1 MLPVLLIFVV
11 ILFALSIWLFLMY
24 RQAKDIRLVETDL
37 YLKDWPAGF
46 EGIRILFVS
55 DLHREVVPEKIK
67 AELKKKT
74 IDLVLFGGDLVVKDD
89 SFDRVLEEIR
99 FMASLAPSYFVWGN
113 HDYEADYRHF
123 DQLLRSNGIGV
134 LDNRAVLFEVGED
147 NVWLIGVDDA
157 TKGRD
162 DLEFALGDIDQP
174 GFRLLLCHNPTII
187 KRLEKQHQIGL
198 VLCGHTHGGQV
209 VLPWIGPITGINSFF
224 KTYCSGQYQ
233 LLDGETTLFIGN
245 GVGTSHAPLRWGAK
259 PAVYVLTLRKRMD

>member
-174 GFRLLLCHNPTII
+174 ASAFYFATIRPSLSVWRSNT
-187 KRLEKQHQIGL
+187 KSDSFSAGTRMADKLSCLGL
-198 VLCGHTHGGQV
+198 VRSPGSILFLRHTVQAS
-209 VLPWIGPITGINSFF
+209 IS
-224 KTYCSGQYQ
+224 C
-233 LLDGETTLFIGN
+233 
-245 GVGTSHAPLRWGAK
+245 
-259 PAVYVLTLRKRMD
+259 